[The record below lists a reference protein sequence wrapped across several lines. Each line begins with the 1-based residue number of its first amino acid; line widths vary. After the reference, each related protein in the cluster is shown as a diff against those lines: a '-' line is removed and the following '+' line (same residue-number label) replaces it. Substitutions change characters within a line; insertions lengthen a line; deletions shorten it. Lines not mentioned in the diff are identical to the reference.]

1 MKGSALTATV
11 IGTAKSETGNVVDR
25 LEVGRRD
32 LRRAANVT
40 STRRARKTREKID
53 EKKWKSRKKKKIIK
67 LLKSLELLT
76 VLSKVTEISEQ
87 IRKFIKRTPL
97 KLRFNYGILKIHRW
111 PATAKLKPKK

>member
-1 MKGSALTATV
+1 VKSGTGSVA
-11 IGTAKSETGNVVDR
+11 GH
-25 LEVGRRD
+25 LEVGLRD
-32 LRRAANVT
+32 LLRVANVT
-40 STRRARKTREKID
+40 NTRRVRRTREKIA

>member
-1 MKGSALTATV
+1 MKSGTGSVA
-11 IGTAKSETGNVVDR
+11 GH
-25 LEVGRRD
+25 LEVGLRD
-32 LRRAANVT
+32 LLRAANIT
-40 STRRARKTREKID
+40 NTRRVRRTREKIA

-67 LLKSLELLT
+67 LHELFKSLELLT

>member
-1 MKGSALTATV
+1 VKSGTGSVA
-11 IGTAKSETGNVVDR
+11 GH
-25 LEVGRRD
+25 LEVGLRD
-32 LRRAANVT
+32 LLRVANVT
-40 STRRARKTREKID
+40 NTRRVRRTREKIA

-67 LLKSLELLT
+67 LHELLKSLELLT

>member
-1 MKGSALTATV
+1 MKSGTGSVA
-11 IGTAKSETGNVVDR
+11 GH
-25 LEVGRRD
+25 LEVGLRD
-32 LRRAANVT
+32 LLRAANIT
-40 STRRARKTREKID
+40 NTRRVRRTREKIA

-67 LLKSLELLT
+67 LHELTELFKSLELLT

-87 IRKFIKRTPL
+87 IRKFIRRTPL